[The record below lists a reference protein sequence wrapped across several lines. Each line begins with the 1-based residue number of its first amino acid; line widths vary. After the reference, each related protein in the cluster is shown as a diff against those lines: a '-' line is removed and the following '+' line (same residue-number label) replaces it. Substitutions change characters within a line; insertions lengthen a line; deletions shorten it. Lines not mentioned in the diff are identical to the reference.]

1 MKRNTL
7 FRHSA
12 LCPILCMVPLLAH
25 SQPAPAD
32 ALPFGRYM
40 DAVEQHSLELASQR
54 EAIASA
60 RAGISIAGVRPD
72 PNLSLG
78 LGPREFSRE
87 VNPKPRLGKTIGLD
101 WTVETGGK
109 RTRRI
114 QAAQSNLHL
123 AEATA
128 EGVKHQLFSDAAA
141 AFAEACRAR
150 EALARQ
156 ESSLQALSNVV
167 RANEVRR
174 RAGDVG
180 GLELLQSR
188 TERDQFQAAVT
199 KARADA
205 QVAMAN
211 LSVPL
216 GRRFDS
222 VFGSP
227 PLDCGF
233 APYTP
238 EALADGLIQRAL
250 QERDDVRIARSTLA
264 NARANADLAA
274 ANRYVDPTVSLSYG
288 YTPRGR
294 NGVDADG
301 GPVEGSPRSNT
312 LNVSVS
318 IPLPFSRLQRGEL
331 VQAEAAITQALL
343 GVQQAELKAEAD
355 VRASYLQFS
364 AARDNLQRYRESVLA
379 NAQKVLEGI
388 RLSYR
393 NGAASLLE
401 LLAAQRSA
409 DDAYLAFLQA
419 QADWAAS
426 AVQLQLSL
434 GLRPVL

>member
-1 MKRNTL
+1 MKLHAL
-7 FRHSA
+7 F
-12 LCPILCMVPLLAH
+12 LCPILCLLPLLGRG
-25 SQPAPAD
+25 QPTQANAIS
-32 ALPFGRYM
+32 FERYM
-40 DAVEQHSLELASQR
+40 ASVEQHSLDLASQR

-72 PNLSLG
+72 PNLTLG
-78 LGPREFSRE
+78 IGPHEFSRE

-101 WTVETGGK
+101 WAIETGGK
-109 RTRRI
+109 RGKRI
-114 QAAQSNLHL
+114 QAAQSNLLL

-128 EGVKHQLFSDAAA
+128 EGVKRQLFNDAAT

-156 ESSLQALSNVV
+156 ESSLQALSEVV
-167 RANEVRR
+167 RVNTVRR
-174 RAGDVG
+174 QAGAVG

-188 TERDQFQAAVT
+188 TERDQFQATVT

-205 QVAMAN
+205 QAAMTN

-216 GRRFDS
+216 GRRFES
-222 VFGSP
+222 EFGAQ

-238 EALADGLIQRAL
+238 EALADGLIEHAL
-250 QERDDVRIARSTLA
+250 QARGDVRIARSTLA
-264 NARANADLAA
+264 SARANADLVA

-294 NGVDADG
+294 NGMDAEG
-301 GPVEGSPRSNT
+301 SPVEGSPRSNT

-331 VQAEAAITQALL
+331 VQAEAAVTQALL
-343 GVQQAELKAEAD
+343 GVQQTELKAEAD
-355 VRASYLQFS
+355 VRANYLQFA
-364 AARDNLQRYRESVLA
+364 AARDNLQRYRESVLTDS
-379 NAQKVLEGI
+379 QKVLEGI

-401 LLAAQRSA
+401 LLSAQRSA

-434 GLRPVL
+434 GQRPAL